1 MAWANFREWGLWKF
15 FCKCQKFYL
24 EEFKLY
30 DTMGGTACID
40 IQSNK
45 FKGTTY
51 SERKQ
56 VVLETGYLE

>member
-1 MAWANFREWGLWKF
+1 
-15 FCKCQKFYL
+15 
-24 EEFKLY
+24 
-30 DTMGGTACID
+30 MGGTACVD